1 MRNLRVDGDRL
12 WQSLMDMAKVGATAK
27 GGSKRLAAS
36 DEDRMGRDL
45 FVAWCREAGL
55 DVGVDR
61 VGNIFARREG
71 RNPSLPPVL
80 TGSHL
85 DTQPTGGR
93 FDGVYGVLAGLE
105 VVRTL
110 NDAGLVTEAPIEVA
124 VWTNEEGARFAPAMV
139 ASGAFAGV
147 FDVDEALAAKDAEG
161 RTLGAELARIGYAGD
176 RPVGGRP
183 LRAAFEAHIEQG
195 PILEVEAKTIGVV
208 TGVQGI
214 RWYDVTIEGMEAHAG
229 PTPMTMRKDA
239 MVAAARLIAAADAS
253 ARSHAPHGRATS
265 KVVEVRPSGS
275 RNTIAGH
282 VAMTIDIRHPEGVV
296 LEAMDSDLREAGRGI
311 ERELGVGVR
320 IETIWTSPPVAFD
333 PACVEAVRA
342 ASAGLGLASKDMV
355 SGAGHDSC
363 YIARVA
369 PTAMIFVPCEKG
381 ISHNEVEN
389 AKKED
394 LAAGCDV
401 LLHAILARAG
411 TV

>member
-1 MRNLRVDGDRL
+1 
-12 WQSLMDMAKVGATAK
+12 MDMAKIGATAK
-27 GGSKRLAAS
+27 GGSRRLAAS

-45 FVAWCREAGL
+45 FVAWCKAAGL
-55 DVGVDR
+55 GVTVDR
-61 VGNIFARREG
+61 IGNIFARRPG
-71 RNPSLPPVL
+71 RDPTLPPVV

-105 VVRTL
+105 VIRTL
-110 NDAGLVTEAPIEVA
+110 NDSGLVTDAPIEVA

-147 FDVDEALAAKDAEG
+147 FDVDTVLEAKDVDG

-176 RPVGGRP
+176 QAVGGRP
-183 LRAAFEAHIEQG
+183 LLATFEAHIEQG
-195 PILEVEAKTIGVV
+195 PILEAEKKTIGVV

-214 RWYDVTIEGMEAHAG
+214 RWYDVRLDGMEAHAG

-239 MVAAARLIAAADAS
+239 MVAAARMIAAADAS
-253 ARSHAPHGRATS
+253 AKRHAPHGRATC
-265 KVVEVRPSGS
+265 KVVEVRPQGS

-282 VAMTIDIRHPEGVV
+282 VAMTVDMRHPDATA
-296 LEAMDSDLREAGRGI
+296 LEALDADLRAAGHQVTA
-311 ERELGVGVR
+311 ELGVAVA
-320 IETIWTSPPVAFD
+320 IEAIWTSPPVAFD
-333 PACVEAVRA
+333 AACVAAVREA
-342 ASAGLGLASKDMV
+342 TERLGYTHQTMV

-381 ISHNEVEN
+381 ISHNEIEN

-394 LAAGCDV
+394 LAAGCNV
-401 LLHAILARAG
+401 LLHAMLARANAAAS
-411 TV
+411 